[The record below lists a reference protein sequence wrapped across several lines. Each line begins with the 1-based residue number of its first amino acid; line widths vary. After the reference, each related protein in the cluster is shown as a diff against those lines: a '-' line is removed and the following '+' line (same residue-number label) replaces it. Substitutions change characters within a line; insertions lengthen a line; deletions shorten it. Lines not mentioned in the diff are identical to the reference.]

1 MKKIIILGA
10 GIYQVP
16 LIKCAK
22 RLGYYSIVCSIEG
35 DYPGFAYADK
45 VYYINT
51 TDKKAVLKVAQE
63 EKVDGI
69 VTAGTDVAVNTI
81 GYVCDKLGLKGLSS
95 ASAEMVTDK
104 SLMKKA
110 FNEGGV
116 STAKYLEINSKDD
129 LITSFS
135 DLTFPLIIKAVD
147 LSGSRGIVVVETKE
161 KALSA
166 FDEVMEATHKD
177 YCIIE
182 EFIVGEEFGA
192 QAFMYDGKMQF
203 VLPHG
208 DYVFQADTGI
218 PIGHYAPYNMG
229 DDIVKQAIEITEKAA
244 RALKIDNAAMN
255 CDYILK
261 DGKVYVIEIGAR
273 SGATCLAELVSI
285 YYGLDYYEIIL
296 KAAMDE
302 KPDFS
307 KVRVSS
313 GTPNASMLLYKE
325 QDGIIKSQ
333 DKNITDQKNVVDV
346 SFDYKIGDTIHAFKN
361 GTHRIGQLIV
371 KGDTLEECEK
381 LLHTC
386 MDEITIEVE

>member
-22 RLGYYSIVCSIEG
+22 KLGYYSIVCSIEG
-35 DYPGFAYADK
+35 NYPGFAYADK

-51 TDKKAVLKVAQE
+51 TDKEAVLKVAQE
-63 EKVDGI
+63 EKADGI

-95 ASAEMVTDK
+95 VSAEMVTDK

-110 FNEGGV
+110 FNEEGV
-116 STAKYLEINSKDD
+116 STAKYFEIKSKND
-129 LITSFS
+129 LIASFCN
-135 DLTFPLIIKAVD
+135 LTFPLIIKAVD
-147 LSGSRGIVVVETKE
+147 LSGSRGIVVVDTKE

-177 YCIIE
+177 YCIVE

-307 KVRVSS
+307 KVSASS

-333 DKNITDQKNVVDV
+333 ENNIQDQKNVVDV
-346 SFDYKIGDTIHAFKN
+346 SFDYQIGDTIHAFKN

-371 KGDTLEECEK
+371 KGDTLEDCEK

-386 MDEITIEVE
+386 MDKINIEVE